1 MLRRIVSSVAL
12 AALFATGAHAQ
23 SPFTESFTF
32 LSDGTGGQDF
42 NAYFGRFNTADVAD
56 LGVGFP
62 TGPASSFQVWCADEA
77 DFVHLNDTYPVW
89 VTPLSTS
96 DWSHVYVPGGE
107 PGAYLNA
114 AAATTEMAANG
125 TGQNAAN
132 DNIQFAIWDLLGY
145 HRPPDPISGY
155 NFSDY
160 NSGTVDTDEGIAT
173 GGAPNLHANQWL
185 VITFAGPGGRIQEF
199 LVNDTSR
206 PQEFVP
212 EPGTMA
218 MLAMGL
224 VGMAGAGIRR
234 RKIKK

>member
-1 MLRRIVSSVAL
+1 MLRRIVSGVAL
-12 AALFATGAHAQ
+12 AALFAVGAHAQ

-42 NAYFGRFNTADVAD
+42 NAYMGRFNNADVAD

-62 TGPASSFQVWCADEA
+62 TGALSSFQVWCADEN
-77 DFVHLNDTYPVW
+77 DMVRLNQTYAVW

-114 AAATTEMAANG
+114 SAASTEMAANG

-132 DNIQFAIWDLLGY
+132 DNIQYAIWDLLGY
-145 HRPPDPISGY
+145 DRPPHAISGY
-155 NFSDY
+155 NFGDY
-160 NSGTVDTDEGIAT
+160 NSGTVNTDEGIAT
-173 GGAPNLHANQWL
+173 AGAPHLFANQWL
-185 VITFAGPGGRIQEF
+185 VITFAGPGNRIQEF
-199 LVNDTSR
+199 LFNDTSR

-224 VGMAGAGIRR
+224 VGMAGAGMRR